1 MEGRPNSE
9 HDLKRSNTSKKKY
22 KQRSRSKR
30 KNSES
35 DLDSPRRRYLFFII

>member
-1 MEGRPNSE
+1 MEGRPISE

-22 KQRSRSKR
+22 KQRSRSRR

-35 DLDSPRRRYLFFII
+35 NLDSPRRRYMLYII